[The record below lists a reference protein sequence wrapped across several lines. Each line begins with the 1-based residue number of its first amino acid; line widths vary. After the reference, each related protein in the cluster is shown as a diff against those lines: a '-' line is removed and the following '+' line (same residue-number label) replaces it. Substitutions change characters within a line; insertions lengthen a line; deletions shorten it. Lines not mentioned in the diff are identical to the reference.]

1 MAHSVTVD
9 IVADLVCPWCWLGK
23 RNWDS
28 AVQSVDGI
36 KVETVW
42 RPYQLD
48 PTLPREGQPYRE
60 YMKAKFSGEHSER
73 WKQMRD
79 YLEAAAPAA
88 GIEFRFDE
96 IPTRPNTLEAHRLMR
111 WATGQG
117 KADAMAEALFEAFFK
132 QGRHIGDRAVLTELA
147 GSAGL
152 DTDVVADLLATD
164 RDEKSVWEEE
174 MFYRKLGV
182 TGVPTYIFNG
192 RFAVSGAQEAAV
204 LADAIREAS
213 QQGPAESEDGE

>member
-23 RNWDS
+23 RNWDA

-48 PTLPREGQPYRE
+48 PTLPREGQPYRD
-60 YMKAKFSGEHSER
+60 YMKAKFSGENTER

-79 YLEAAAPAA
+79 HLEAAAPAA

-96 IPTRPNTLEAHRLMR
+96 IPTRPNTLDAHRLMR

-117 KADAMAEALFEAFFK
+117 KADAMAEALFVAFFK
-132 QGRHIGDRAVLTELA
+132 QGRHIGDRAVLGELA

-152 DTDVVADLLATD
+152 DTDLVSDLLATD

-192 RFAVSGAQEAAV
+192 RFAVSGAQEAGV

-213 QQGPAESEDGE
+213 QQGPAEIEDGD